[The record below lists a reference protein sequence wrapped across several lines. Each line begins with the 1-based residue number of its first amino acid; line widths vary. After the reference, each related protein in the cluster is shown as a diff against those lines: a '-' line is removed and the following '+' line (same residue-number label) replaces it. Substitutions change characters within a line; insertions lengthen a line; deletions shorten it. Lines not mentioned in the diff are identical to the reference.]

1 MSGYYSTQNG
11 ILPPG
16 NFGMSNTFSASS
28 KASSANYNFA
38 LNNAGLV
45 PQTANVNVTSNVM
58 VALAQPTFTSAS
70 NAFNNMNN
78 VVDNGNVNVLDN
90 AGLSNYPVNN
100 EQNMINNN
108 KSMQQFDRNVVY
120 NAGVTLSIY
129 PNGVKGPGLTQ

>member
-11 ILPPG
+11 IAQPG
-16 NFGMSNTFSASS
+16 NFGMSNTFNASS

-45 PQTANVNVTSNVM
+45 PQSAGVNVTSNVM
-58 VALAQPTFTSAS
+58 VALAQPTYVSAS

-78 VVDNGNVNVLDN
+78 DVDNGNVNALDN
-90 AGLSNYPVNN
+90 SGKSNYPVNS
-100 EQNMINNN
+100 EQNMINN
-108 KSMQQFDRNVVY
+108 SVSTQQFDSNLLY
-120 NAGVTLSIY
+120 QSGVTLSIY